1 MRSVAVTRS
10 IGWLTL
16 PLSLVAPLI
25 ASSCSTATGT
35 AADAATRPA
44 ATIELPPLVQQP
56 TTVAPA
62 TTAAPSTT
70 VPIPQ
75 VVTVPVAAPVELIQ
89 PIGRQSGAGAAAVQQ
104 RLLDLGFW
112 LQAVNGDF
120 GVTTRQALQAF
131 QKYNGLEPT
140 ESVDVATADALN
152 AATFRAHGLSTAG
165 TLVEVDK
172 TRQLMFLVQDGV
184 TVWTFNISTGS
195 GVPYV
200 SRDKNEWGKWVRGDS
215 QTPEGIFRIDR
226 EYTKGWREGDL
237 GEIYRPKYFNGGIAL
252 HGAYKI
258 PPYPASHGC
267 VRLSTPAMDFLWSS
281 GLVPRGTMVWVHSQ
295 A

>member
-1 MRSVAVTRS
+1 MVTRS
-10 IGWLTL
+10 IGWLTV
-16 PLSLVAPLI
+16 PVSIAAPLMLS
-25 ASSCSTATGT
+25 ACSTTSGSPVE
-35 AADAATRPA
+35 AAVRPA
-44 ATIELPPLVQQP
+44 ATVELPPLVEQP
-56 TTVAPA
+56 TTIAPP
-62 TTAAPSTT
+62 TTVPPSTT
-70 VPIPQ
+70 VPPPQ
-75 VVTVPVAAPVELIQ
+75 VVTVPVAAPVELIE
-89 PIGRQSGAGAAAVQQ
+89 PIGRQSGSGAERVQE
-104 RLLDLGFW
+104 RLLELGFW

-131 QKYNGLEPT
+131 QKYAGLEPT

-152 AATFRAHGLSTAG
+152 AATVRAHGLSTAG

-172 TRQLMFLVQDGV
+172 NRQLMFVVQDGV

-195 GVPYV
+195 GVAYV

-215 QTPEGIFRIDR
+215 QTPEGIFAVNR
-226 EYTKGWREGDL
+226 EYSKGWREGDL

-258 PPYPASHGC
+258 PAYPASHGC

-281 GLVPRGTMVWVHSQ
+281 GLVPRGTVVWVHSQ